1 MKNNNLKGE
10 TSFDFSPITPHLSFF
25 KSDHLLKKFFLCG
38 GVAQL
43 VRAAES

>member
-1 MKNNNLKGE
+1 MKNNNPKGK
-10 TSFDFSPITPHLSFF
+10 TSFYFSPLTPLLSFF
-25 KSDHLLKKFFLCG
+25 KIDHLLKKFFFCG